1 MTILS
6 VDRCKIDKE
15 NFASS
20 KLSKSNGIV
29 NLCPS
34 NVCWRMDTH
43 GPIYLI
49 LGVWWGA
56 STSLALSSAQVRGSK
71 IDSSWKNLWQRRS
84 SCLLHAGKTAFGS
97 PFLLLIQMIPFKTL
111 PYPVSWSWNTH
122 LLGRFQND
130 GLARQLFPWLVIM
143 TPTRPPQVDGVWN
156 PASWLILPR
165 RFCPLAFIAMVIT
178 TPTNNEWT

>member
-6 VDRCKIDKE
+6 VDGCKIDKE

-29 NLCPS
+29 KLCPS
-34 NVCWRMDTH
+34 NVCWGMDTH

-49 LGVWWGA
+49 LSVWWGA

-71 IDSSWKNLWQRRS
+71 IDSSWKPYDNAEVHTSNAPLACRQNRLWLSVS
-84 SCLLHAGKTAFGS
+84 SVILQT
-97 PFLLLIQMIPFKTL
+97 IPFKTL

-122 LLGRFQND
+122 LLVRSQND
-130 GLARQLFPWLVIM
+130 GLARGCTYYRQLFPCLVIM
-143 TPTRPPQVDGVWN
+143 TPTRPPQVKLTVYE
-156 PASWLILPR
+156 ILR
-165 RFCPLAFIAMVIT
+165 ADWSSQGAFLR
-178 TPTNNEWT
+178 